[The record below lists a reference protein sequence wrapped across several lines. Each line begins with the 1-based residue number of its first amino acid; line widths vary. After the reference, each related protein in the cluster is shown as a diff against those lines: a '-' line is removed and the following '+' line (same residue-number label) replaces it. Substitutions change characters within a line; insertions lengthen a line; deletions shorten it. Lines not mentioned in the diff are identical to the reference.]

1 MRAGKA
7 AWLAYPTRLIING
20 EEVKSVDPAAADDS
34 IGAVLKNNNKKKG
47 QRDLR
52 SNCNASVVRL
62 NVHWSL
68 VSKLNKLRDH
78 DIVMLSETWANDK
91 SKIELTGY
99 DQICKQ
105 RQRQKAR
112 KRDSIGMELLLRIPM
127 HEIAAICYIKDDQQH
142 ILAIKF
148 GSIESCKLALLYCE
162 NKLLAEQICALVG
175 QCFNLVYTEATV
187 YLIERQLSP
196 AERPGST
203 SSGTVSTLVQN
214 RPPDLSSYYSAS
226 VANYPRVPSDSESLR
241 NSDSGAGKELLE
253 DYMTKLTSKLSPE
266 ELRRFLLHLDDW
278 KKENHFPEFCDDVL
292 AMLGQERKQLLSELL
307 PFIPAE
313 NFQYFEDFL
322 RRNDIRLLENSST
335 FSGSQ
340 TNLRNYPTRRSL
352 SEVSTTS
359 SVSNTAASGE
369 ALDNLLDYSNNQYNI
384 VDVEM
389 GGKTFD
395 MPEDY

>member
-1 MRAGKA
+1 MSAKDEPRHKLKLFSRRSLPSPAQNEKPRALNRYELKSPM
-7 AWLAYPTRLIING
+7 YPNKPHNLIDGHVSETVQFVG
-20 EEVKSVDPAAADDS
+20 EIEGVSPDLDITNRTD
-34 IGAVLKNNNKKKG
+34 VLRIIDKGKKKG
-47 QRDLR
+47 VIPVHVEAHEKIAIL
-52 SNCNASVVRL
+52 SLSVF
-62 NVHWSL
+62 NIKISSHI
-68 VSKLNKLRDH
+68 NH
-78 DIVMLSETWANDK
+78 ET
-91 SKIELTGY
+91 
-99 DQICKQ
+99 
-105 RQRQKAR
+105 
-112 KRDSIGMELLLRIPM
+112 LLRIPM

-142 ILAIKF
+142 ILAVKF
-148 GSIESCKLALLYCE
+148 GSVESCRLALLYCE

-196 AERPGST
+196 PERAGSV
-203 SSGTVSTLVQN
+203 SSGTASTLVQN
-214 RPPDLSSYYSAS
+214 RHPDLSSYYSAS

-253 DYMTKLTSKLSPE
+253 DYMTKLTSKLTPE

-340 TNLRNYPTRRSL
+340 TNLRRRSL

-369 ALDNLLDYSNNQYNI
+369 ALDHLQDYSNDLYNS

-389 GGKTFD
+389 GGKTLD
-395 MPEDY
+395 VPIDY